1 MAASSGEQGALRKQ
15 PGRAGTRA
23 SARRASRRAARGP
36 FWRTVVIAAV
46 IALWPSVGMALQAG
60 FAGPGER
67 PLVVGAVPSIPT
79 PSPTVAAAATPQP
92 VIPLSVLSDSHAYFA
107 ASWWRQTVE
116 ANAIE
121 GVSMGAFASQPG
133 AVADTIASGLDDAAA
148 GAQGGY
154 VLVQAG
160 TNDLLDGSSP
170 ARAASDIQALWAGVR
185 ERGSTP
191 IAVLVPPSNQVGSK
205 VIELNRLLAG
215 AARQAGIAILDVY
228 TPVADAGG
236 RWQPGTSD
244 DGKHANLEGAT
255 RQANEVLAQLPG
267 ILAGR
272 LGQLA
277 EIAPPAP

>member
-1 MAASSGEQGALRKQ
+1 MSASSGEPRRE
-15 PGRAGTRA
+15 PGTRA
-23 SARRASRRAARGP
+23 ASRRASKRVAKGA
-36 FWRTVVIAAV
+36 FWRTVVLAALV
-46 IALWPSVGMALQAG
+46 ALWPAAGTALEAG
-60 FAGPGER
+60 FTGVGER
-67 PLVVGAVPSIPT
+67 TLVVGAVATARPP
-79 PSPTVAAAATPQP
+79 ATPTATATPASTQ
-92 VIPLSVLSDSHAYFA
+92 VVPLSVLSDSHAYFA

-116 ANAIE
+116 ANAIP

-133 AVADTIASGLDDAAA
+133 AVADTIASGLDEAAA

-160 TNDLLDGSSP
+160 TNDLLAGSSP
-170 ARAASDIQALWAGVR
+170 ARAASDIEALWAGVR

-191 IAVLVPPSNQVGSK
+191 IAVLVPPSSQVGSK
-205 VIELNRLLAG
+205 VIELNRLLTG

-236 RWQPGTSD
+236 RWLAGTSD

-267 ILAGR
+267 IIAGR

-277 EIAPPAP
+277 ELPRS